1 MPGRLHAR
9 GRFLDDTTFRLDAS
23 LARSLLGEV
32 GGPAAGPEAGQA
44 AGLCVAAGALVG
56 GHLRFDAA
64 DPAWADRDRVLAE
77 PPCASLARALERLL
91 GSPGQ
96 FPVQAQAF
104 EAGVG
109 QALAERMLAA
119 RYGRSLVDHR
129 VWVLCT
135 ADRLATGAVQEAA
148 WLAGAW
154 RLGRLGVLAA
164 GGEAEAAGVAG
175 IAASGWT
182 VRRVAAGDAEAVES
196 ALSGALRSYKPTL
209 VLCVGE
215 VGVAAQGGGA
225 AEDALW
231 QAGVPAQGVGAV
243 GAPLQAG
250 VPAQGGGAAGAP
262 WQAGVPVQDGT
273 AEGALRQGGV
283 RAQGGRAEDALVQG
297 GVQVPGG
304 ETAADAL
311 WRAAGS
317 RRAGAR
323 RGWLK
328 RLARHG
334 SRAAFTTA
342 VSGRPAPGWQA
353 ALLEAGGRLPACGA
367 VSTLAAL
374 KGALAG
380 LAAVLP
386 DLAVLPGDPALPALA
401 GQTEPPAAL
410 GRAAGR
416 LALGMGGAQLG
427 VALHG
432 GLLAVAAQPAAGHD
446 QVVPGLRAA
455 AMAQARLIQVLI
467 EPDGAG
473 TGTGTG
479 TGVGPE
485 FGTGTGPGFGPGAG
499 ARLGPGAEA
508 GLGPGPGLG
517 VWAGTGAGAGAV
529 PRAGL
534 AAMRNLL
541 VFRPADRTE
550 TLECLELAVG
560 RAAGPSVMLVSDA
573 AAPVLAE
580 QPSRTRSARGGY
592 VVAEA
597 RGVRGATL
605 VASGRELHIALGVRA
620 GLAHCGVEAAV
631 VSLVCWELFALQEEG
646 WREAV
651 LGTAPRIGLEWG
663 GALGWERWLG
673 EAGLFV
679 APEGAGVEAQVRF
692 VRDAVL
698 RWLGRP
704 PAV

>member
-1 MPGRLHAR
+1 MHAR
-9 GRFLDDTTFRLDAS
+9 GRFLDDATSRSNAL
-23 LARSLLGEV
+23 LARSLRSEV
-32 GGPAAGPEAGQA
+32 AGQA
-44 AGLCVAAGALVG
+44 EGLCVAAGALVG

-77 PPCASLARALERLL
+77 PPCAGLARALERLL

-104 EAGVG
+104 EAGMG

-164 GGEAEAAGVAG
+164 VGEAEAAGVAG

-182 VRRVAAGDAEAVES
+182 VRRVAAGDAGAVES

-231 QAGVPAQGVGAV
+231 AAGG
-243 GAPLQAG
+243 
-250 VPAQGGGAAGAP
+250 PAQGGAAAGAP
-262 WQAGVPVQDGT
+262 WQAGALWEAGAPVQDGMAEDALLQGSVRAQVGT
-273 AEGALRQGGV
+273 AEGAL
-283 RAQGGRAEDALVQG
+283 LQG

-304 ETAADAL
+304 EAAADAL

-353 ALLEAGGRLPACGA
+353 ALLETGCRPSACGA

-467 EPDGAG
+467 ERDG

-479 TGVGPE
+479 I
-485 FGTGTGPGFGPGAG
+485 
-499 ARLGPGAEA
+499 
-508 GLGPGPGLG
+508 
-517 VWAGTGAGAGAV
+517 GTGARVSIGTEAGAV

-534 AAMRNLL
+534 AAIRNLL

-573 AAPVLAE
+573 AAPVLAA
-580 QPSRTRSARGGY
+580 QPSRIRSARGGY

-597 RGVRGATL
+597 RGVRGVTL
-605 VASGRELHIALGVRA
+605 VASGRELHIALGVRT
-620 GLAHCGVEAAV
+620 GLAQSGVEAAV

-692 VRDAVL
+692 VRDAAL

-704 PAV
+704 PAA